1 MCFPHRSLQVWSIF
15 RRDGSVVTVQEGDG
29 LQLYCATLVRKS
41 RADDALKEGGGSAF
55 YDHQGPVLKKGGG
68 GGGER
73 ASRLLRWTGSNPGA
87 KQSEATMDL
96 SSQVRDISKII
107 YLVVILLGKSG
118 TKE

>member
-1 MCFPHRSLQVWSIF
+1 MCFPHPSGQVWSIF

-41 RADDALKEGGGSAF
+41 RADDALREGGGGSAF
-55 YDHQGPVLKKGGG
+55 YDRQGPVLKKGGGG

-96 SSQVRDISKII
+96 SSQV
-107 YLVVILLGKSG
+107 SG
-118 TKE
+118 M